1 MEFVF
6 NSSPQI
12 RFLHA
17 SVGRVLLSW
26 YATPGPHSN
35 LRSILQQP
43 FLLCS
48 PSLGG
53 GEIQRD
59 QESAP
64 ADCRPTSSQDR

>member
-17 SVGRVLLSW
+17 NVGRVLLSW
-26 YATPGPHSN
+26 YATPGPHSS

-48 PSLGG
+48 PSLGE

-59 QESAP
+59 QESAH
-64 ADCRPTSSQDR
+64 ADCRPTSSQDQ